1 MKQIQFKVLGDVVE
15 LSLDDFKWLIGK
27 LFYTCDAVGGIP
39 SMDSITVADEV
50 LQVLYWNN
58 LNQYIDA
65 GKL

>member
-1 MKQIQFKVLGDVVE
+1 MKQIQFKVLDGMVE
-15 LSLDDFKWLIGK
+15 LSLDDFQWLISK
-27 LFYTCDAVGGIP
+27 LFYTCDAVGCIP
-39 SMDSITVADEV
+39 SMDNITVADEV